1 MMSTES
7 LKLLASIVAA
17 LLGVSIG
24 LLICFPAE
32 NVLFLLHLL
41 FFVGLIVF
49 LTVRIIQLTAHRRA
63 AAAGK
68 QVGRGR
74 LRRRDVDYHL
84 FVLGSGGHTKEMLM
98 MMDDG
103 FCNFANFH
111 RRYLITAGDL
121 NTSYQVAEYETDLD
135 VLCAHEGKD
144 AGTYDTRFV
153 ARARRVHQ
161 SLWSTPFS
169 ALRSMLDIIPALL
182 TPPKND
188 VGAKLRYPTCIFS
201 NGPATGFFV
210 GLAVYLLKMFYVVPT
225 DSMKFVYIESWARIS
240 SLSLTGKLFY
250 YTGIADVLVVQHAE
264 VAAKYG
270 IENAGEMV
278 FNARRPDI

>member
-49 LTVRIIQLTAHRRA
+49 LTARSVQLTLRRRA

-68 QVGRGR
+68 QVGRGV

-121 NTSYQVAEYETDLD
+121 NSIYQVAEYETDLEL
-135 VLCAHEGKD
+135 LCIREGKD
-144 AGTYDTRFV
+144 AGTSDSRFV

-169 ALRSMLDIIPALL
+169 ALRSMLEIIPALL
-182 TPPKND
+182 TPPQND

-210 GLAVYLLKMFYVVPT
+210 GLVVNLLKMFYVVPE

-240 SLSLTGKLFY
+240 TLSLTGKLFY

>member
-24 LLICFPAE
+24 LLVCFPAE

-49 LTVRIIQLTAHRRA
+49 LTARSVQITIHRRA
-63 AAAGK
+63 AAGK
-68 QVGRGR
+68 QAGPG
-74 LRRRDVDYHL
+74 RRRDVDYHL

-121 NTSYQVAEYETDLD
+121 NSVYQVAEYETDLD
-135 VLCAHEGKD
+135 FLCIREGKD
-144 AGTYDTRFV
+144 VGTYDSELV

-169 ALRSMLDIIPALL
+169 ALRSMLSIIPALL

-210 GLAVYLLKMFYVVPT
+210 GLVVYLLKVFYVVPV
-225 DSMKFVYIESWARIS
+225 DSMKFVYVESWARIS
-240 SLSLTGKLFY
+240 TLSLTGKLFY

-278 FNARRPDI
+278 FNARRPDM

>member
-1 MMSTES
+1 
-7 LKLLASIVAA
+7 
-17 LLGVSIG
+17 
-24 LLICFPAE
+24 
-32 NVLFLLHLL
+32 
-41 FFVGLIVF
+41 
-49 LTVRIIQLTAHRRA
+49 
-63 AAAGK
+63 
-68 QVGRGR
+68 
-74 LRRRDVDYHL
+74 
-84 FVLGSGGHTKEMLM
+84 M

-121 NTSYQVAEYETDLD
+121 NSIHQVAEYETDLD
-135 VLCAHEGKD
+135 LLCIREGKE

-161 SLWSTPFS
+161 PLWSTPFS
-169 ALRSMLDIIPALL
+169 ALRSMLEIIPALL

-188 VGAKLRYPTCIFS
+188 VGANLRYPTCIFS

-210 GLAVYLLKMFYVVPT
+210 GLAVHLLKMFYVVPE

-240 SLSLTGKLFY
+240 TLSLTGKLFY